1 MVTYVLKTEMYGL
14 IMVLQ
19 PLTRLLPPNILEA
32 NQILQQL
39 VHFAL
44 ISQAQVAKI
53 NASVPKRQ
61 QMSALEQAKSQ
72 LLQLCAMI
80 NSLIM
85 ALPLPI

>member
-1 MVTYVLKTEMYGL
+1 MVTYVLKMEMCGSV
-14 IMVLQ
+14 MVLQ
-19 PLTRLLPPNILEA
+19 PLTLLQQPHILA
-32 NQILQQL
+32 ASQILQQL